1 MKRFFISTMGVII
14 LILLI
19 SMGINY
25 YLNPYGVFFR
35 KYQNYYVTTP
45 INERYIK
52 TRYILEHPKKYN
64 SFIFGSSRVGTLE
77 GENLKKIGS
86 FYNMTF
92 PGAVPKQILEI
103 LEIFINNK
111 IEIKNIILG
120 IDDFDFYF
128 NPEDS
133 DYFPYKISYLTL
145 ENNKINF
152 FKYYLLK
159 NPLNKVNE
167 EYIFGKVKTKFD
179 ILETG
184 KWISLDKEKLIENNL
199 ENHKIELKTR
209 KIPSTLNNRIPK
221 TINEIEEI
229 IKLCKRNKINIDI
242 IYLPLY
248 EKTYLANS
256 KLIEESKKELLK
268 ITKFWDFAIL
278 DKYTTDEYY
287 WYEESHYR
295 PILGRKILKKIYKE
309 NFTGDEE
316 YDKDFGI
323 YRVNNI

>member
-1 MKRFFISTMGVII
+1 MKF
-14 LILLI
+14 
-19 SMGINY
+19 
-25 YLNPYGVFFR
+25 
-35 KYQNYYVTTP
+35 Q
-45 INERYIK
+45 
-52 TRYILEHPKKYN
+52 
-64 SFIFGSSRVGTLE
+64 
-77 GENLKKIGS
+77 
-86 FYNMTF
+86 
-92 PGAVPKQILEI
+92 Q
-103 LEIFINNK
+103 
-111 IEIKNIILG
+111 
-120 IDDFDFYF
+120 
-128 NPEDS
+128 
-133 DYFPYKISYLTL
+133 
-145 ENNKINF
+145 
-152 FKYYLLK
+152 
-159 NPLNKVNE
+159 
-167 EYIFGKVKTKFD
+167 
-179 ILETG
+179 
-184 KWISLDKEKLIENNL
+184 
-199 ENHKIELKTR
+199 LKTR